1 LTFSGDLGHLVG
13 VTSDAKKKPLTTRIR
28 LTGTRS
34 AAPEN
39 ELFPIPSSRALFE
52 IRTASRRILST
63 MTRAFFPTLL
73 TALLAACSSTYAPS
87 PFDAGS
93 VSTPTSTSTSTA
105 PPPLDPPDASS
116 LPRDA
121 AVEADAAKA
130 PDPCLPS
137 NPDPLLLADSVAGFR
152 EWQGECGWSYG
163 TADTSTRV
171 FKPFAVADTVRHIW
185 VDPGNTF
192 PQIAAAS
199 AHPAQGLRVVR
210 RWVATVTGRLR
221 VQVKL
226 ALGDPT
232 ANAIGGDGVDFV
244 LSVGSTVIPTSPSV
258 ITGAQQ
264 LMVDVNIDPSKDQ
277 PVDFAVGSNGTANYD
292 SVVFSATISRVVP

>member
-1 LTFSGDLGHLVG
+1 
-13 VTSDAKKKPLTTRIR
+13 
-28 LTGTRS
+28 
-34 AAPEN
+34 
-39 ELFPIPSSRALFE
+39 
-52 IRTASRRILST
+52 
-63 MTRAFFPTLL
+63 MTRAFLPTLL
-73 TALLAACSSTYAPS
+73 AAVLAACSSAYTPS
-87 PFDAGS
+87 PFDAGAPPATATS
-93 VSTPTSTSTSTA
+93 APTSTPPPVPADASTSL
-105 PPPLDPPDASS
+105 PLD
-116 LPRDA
+116 A
-121 AVEADAAKA
+121 ALEADAAKA

-152 EWQGECGWSYG
+152 ERQGECGWSYG

-171 FKPFAVADTVRHIW
+171 FKPFASADTVQHVW

-192 PQIAAAS
+192 PQIAAGS

-210 RWVATVTGRLR
+210 RWISTVTGRLR

-226 ALGDPT
+226 SIGDPT

-277 PVDFAVGSNGTANYD
+277 PVDFAVGSNGTPNYD
-292 SVVFSATISRVVP
+292 SVVFSATIRRVTP